1 MWRSACIALAHHA
14 KRDSQALVKCSLQP
28 KTTQSQLRQKFQRVF
43 CTPRN
48 VQYRNSS
55 ICGAPVT
62 IRALHQQGFAV
73 CGHQTTFASRAT
85 LRLRNMGKLKVQS
98 PVPSDIVI
106 AQATKPIHIAEVAH
120 SIGLSPDE
128 YDLYGTTKAKVSR
141 AWKHGK
147 NSTWQRFA
155 WALHGLCDVL
165 DPIIRHSSLP
175 AGQTGCIE
183 QTSICY
189 QWTLW

>member
-14 KRDSQALVKCSLQP
+14 KLNSKALVKCCLQP
-28 KTTQSQLRQKFQRVF
+28 KTTDYQLRQEFQRAF

-48 VQYRNSS
+48 VQYCSS
-55 ICGAPVT
+55 SCGTPHT
-62 IRALHQQGFAV
+62 IRALHQQGFAF
-73 CGHQTTFASRAT
+73 CGHQTTLDSRAT

-106 AQATKPIHIAEVAH
+106 AQAIKPIHIAEVAH

-128 YDLYGTTKAKVSR
+128 YDLYGTTKAKVSH

-147 NSTWQRFA
+147 SPTWQRSA
-155 WALHGLCDVL
+155 WALHGLGDVV

-175 AGQTGCIE
+175 AGQTECIE